1 MPPVTLHS
9 WLSGQIGRFI
19 ELRRLSGTDY
29 QSQAKLLGYFDRFL
43 LEEHLT
49 GPPVTRQIIE
59 QYLQSLSHLRPRVQY
74 NRFCVV
80 RQLCEYI
87 AQSDPS
93 CYVPEPMKCG
103 SAQKAHRPYIVS
115 KSEIEAL
122 LSTAWALPPPKSLR
136 PHTYH
141 TLLGLLYTTGIRI
154 GEAFGLALKDF
165 HREQNLLYIA
175 EGKFRKAR
183 WVPLHPSTSQVLEQY
198 VHRRVQNG
206 PRSPDSPC
214 SLICRGVACAT
225 A

>member
-1 MPPVTLHS
+1 MPSVTLHS
-9 WLSGQIGRFI
+9 WQIGRFI

-29 QSQAKLLGYFDRFL
+29 QSQAKLLGYFDRFV

-59 QYLQSLSHLRPRVQY
+59 QYLQSLAHLRPRVQY

-80 RQLCEYI
+80 RQLCESI

-103 SAQKAHRPYIVS
+103 SAQKASSARPDGCPCIRPPLRFLSNMFTEES
-115 KSEIEAL
+115 K
-122 LSTAWALPPPKSLR
+122 T
-136 PHTYH
+136 
-141 TLLGLLYTTGIRI
+141 
-154 GEAFGLALKDF
+154 
-165 HREQNLLYIA
+165 
-175 EGKFRKAR
+175 
-183 WVPLHPSTSQVLEQY
+183 
-198 VHRRVQNG
+198 VQG
-206 PRSPDSPC
+206 HQTPPC